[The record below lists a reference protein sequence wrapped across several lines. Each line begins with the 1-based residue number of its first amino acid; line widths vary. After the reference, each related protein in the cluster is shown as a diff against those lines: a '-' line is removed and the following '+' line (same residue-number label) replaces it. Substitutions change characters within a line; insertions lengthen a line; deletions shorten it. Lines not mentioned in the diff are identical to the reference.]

1 MIFKSGLN
9 KAWHRRE
16 RGDWME
22 EKGDSCKARR
32 ANPFVRLDLR
42 GDKYEDGMGGIDS
55 NLLLT
60 V

>member
-16 RGDWME
+16 RGDWR
-22 EKGDSCKARR
+22 GKATVAKHG